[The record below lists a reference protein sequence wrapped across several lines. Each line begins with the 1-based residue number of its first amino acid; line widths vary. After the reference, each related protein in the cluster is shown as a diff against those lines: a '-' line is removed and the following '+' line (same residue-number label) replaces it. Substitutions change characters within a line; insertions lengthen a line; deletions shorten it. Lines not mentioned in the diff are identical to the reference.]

1 MHSLRLLYKNKSNV
15 SIKLTM
21 YMAIVVVRT
30 QLLQNI
36 QASFDVGNHLTQ
48 LKQGTTH
55 FRHESLHIGQS
66 RAYFWC
72 DRGD

>member
-1 MHSLRLLYKNKSNV
+1 
-15 SIKLTM
+15 M

-36 QASFDVGNHLTQ
+36 QASFDVGNQLTQ

-66 RAYFWC
+66 RAYFGC